1 VIGRLAAELNIERN
15 DEGGGTRLRM
25 CFTNA

>member
-1 VIGRLAAELNIERN
+1 VATELNIERPA
-15 DEGGGTRLRM
+15 EGGGTRVRM